1 MDREAWCATIHGIA
15 KSRTQLSNWTEL
27 ICNNMDDVSHEG
39 EKEKQKHK
47 YCMIPLT
54 CNSETGK
61 NYFIELE
68 VKIVCIFQ
76 EDKEGSDW
84 ERVLKITAK

>member
-1 MDREAWCATIHGIA
+1 
-15 KSRTQLSNWTEL
+15 
-27 ICNNMDDVSHEG
+27 MDDVSHKV
-39 EKEKQKHK
+39 EKEKQKCK

-68 VKIVCIFQ
+68 VKIMCILG

-84 ERVLKITAK
+84 ERVLKITASNFLESR